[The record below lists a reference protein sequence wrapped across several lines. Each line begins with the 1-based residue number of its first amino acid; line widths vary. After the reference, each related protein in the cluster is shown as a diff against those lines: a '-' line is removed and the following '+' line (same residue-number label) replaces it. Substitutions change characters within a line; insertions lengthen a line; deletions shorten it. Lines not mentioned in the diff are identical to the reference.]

1 MDLLDL
7 GWDERFAAAF
17 AEFATLGLCPARV
30 TLQHRGVFRVHA
42 GAGEW
47 TAEVSGTFRHEAGGT
62 SDFPSVGDWVAVE
75 AFPEESRAVIRVVLP
90 RRTKFSRTAP
100 GKSGGEQV
108 IAANIDDLFLGT
120 APDAGLNLRRMER
133 YLTLSLESGA
143 RPVMLLTKADL
154 CRDIDRNVK
163 KLRSIGPGIDVLVV
177 SVVSGVGLDAFGTYF
192 QRGRTAAILGPSGVG
207 KSTLINRVCGKPLM
221 RVQAVRE
228 RDQKGRHTTTHREL
242 IALPNGGLII
252 DTPGIRELR
261 LWEGGEGI
269 GEAFDDIEQLALQC
283 RFTDCRH
290 VSEPGCAVLKAVA
303 EGSLDRNRLESQR
316 KLKRELEQFGRK
328 YENRALPE
336 QRVRWNS
343 AMKSARTLYKPKA

>member
-1 MDLLDL
+1 M
-7 GWDERFAAAF
+7 
-17 AEFATLGLCPARV
+17 
-30 TLQHRGVFRVHA
+30 A
-42 GAGEW
+42 G
-47 TAEVSGTFRHEAGGT
+47 
-62 SDFPSVGDWVAVE
+62 E

-177 SVVSGVGLDAFGTYF
+177 SVVSGVGLDAFGAYF

-228 RDQKGRHTTTHREL
+228 SDQKGRHTTTQVPCTDIQGGRGARAHERE
-242 IALPNGGLII
+242 
-252 DTPGIRELR
+252 RERCSGRGR
-261 LWEGGEGI
+261 L
-269 GEAFDDIEQLALQC
+269 C
-283 RFTDCRH
+283 
-290 VSEPGCAVLKAVA
+290 V
-303 EGSLDRNRLESQR
+303 
-316 KLKRELEQFGRK
+316 GRG
-328 YENRALPE
+328 
-336 QRVRWNS
+336 WCG
-343 AMKSARTLYKPKA
+343 